1 MIGRKIHICQRFFY
15 TIADLFRSF
24 LQFHVSEFF
33 CNRFCLFPG
42 SSFILLRMNC
52 FEHQRNLLNLC
63 PRYRRKHIAIKV
75 NDTALIP
82 RFREDFTGCFE
93 HAEAL
98 VANNELDALQSA
110 VAQPLKKLLP
120 AFLIFLHPFGCP
132 QNLTVSVFIDCNGHK
147 NGYILIFAAP
157 VPFQINAIH
166 IHIGILSTLEW
177 SVSPLFDVFVCLLV
191 QFADR

>member
-1 MIGRKIHICQRFFY
+1 
-15 TIADLFRSF
+15 
-24 LQFHVSEFF
+24 
-33 CNRFCLFPG
+33 
-42 SSFILLRMNC
+42 MNC
-52 FEHQRNLLNLC
+52 FEHQRNLLDLC

-82 RFREDFTGCFE
+82 GFREDFTSCFE

-98 VANNELDALQSA
+98 VANNELDTLQSA

-120 AFLIFLHPFGCP
+120 AFLIFLHPFSCP

-166 IHIGILSTLEW
+166 IHIGILSALKW